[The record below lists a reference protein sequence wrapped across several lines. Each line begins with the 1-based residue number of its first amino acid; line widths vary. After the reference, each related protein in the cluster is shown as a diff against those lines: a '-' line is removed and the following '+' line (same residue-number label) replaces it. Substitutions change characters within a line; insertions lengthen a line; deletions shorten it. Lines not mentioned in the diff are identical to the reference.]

1 METLRIRRKKLMTY
15 EITQIATLTNAL
27 KEVEEY
33 NVIMDIAIQSIN
45 KRFTKN
51 KYIFFLMPIFDR
63 IKFYYV
69 YI

>member
-33 NVIMDIAIQSIN
+33 NVIMDTAIQSIN
-45 KRFTKN
+45 KRFIKN